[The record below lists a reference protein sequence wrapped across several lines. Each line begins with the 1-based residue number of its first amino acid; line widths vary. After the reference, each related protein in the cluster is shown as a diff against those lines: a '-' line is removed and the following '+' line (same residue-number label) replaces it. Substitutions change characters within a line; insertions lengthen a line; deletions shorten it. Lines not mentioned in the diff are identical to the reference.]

1 MSTPGFLL
9 MLFLAGCGTATS
21 TRDHK
26 GESLPPADSVAHT
39 MVAPI
44 RSGTCRIVGR
54 LVAVDSSS
62 ITTDS
67 TDPCSRTPCRGLVVV
82 EEMLGIGTDFPHY
95 LIQRGDRIT
104 ITFPG
109 TLLPHD
115 EHFNGM
121 LVNSYPGLNPGDRFR
136 ADVALEIADGLYE
149 DPANDG
155 ALTVYSYAVER

>member
-1 MSTPGFLL
+1 MLL
-9 MLFLAGCGTATS
+9 LFAGCGATASTGDTGGRDSLLSIDTS
-21 TRDHK
+21 TAAS
-26 GESLPPADSVAHT
+26 EASVRA
-39 MVAPI
+39 
-44 RSGTCRIVGR
+44 GTCRIVGR

-62 ITTDS
+62 ITS
-67 TDPCSRTPCRGLVVV
+67 NPSDPCSRTPCRGFVVV
-82 EEMLGIGTDFPHY
+82 EELLGIGSDFPHY
-95 LIQRGDRIT
+95 LIQRGDRVT

-121 LVNSYPGLNPGDRFR
+121 LVNSYPGLTVGTRFK

-155 ALTVYSYAVER
+155 ALTVYSYVVQR